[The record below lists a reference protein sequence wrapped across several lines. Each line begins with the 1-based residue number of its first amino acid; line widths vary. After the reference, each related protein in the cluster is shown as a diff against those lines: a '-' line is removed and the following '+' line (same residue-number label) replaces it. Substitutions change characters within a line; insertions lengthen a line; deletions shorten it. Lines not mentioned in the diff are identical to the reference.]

1 MGDEFG
7 RRRLYVGGLA
17 SFTAASLA
25 CGLAPS
31 PTTLV
36 LARVLQGAAGA
47 LLMPQVLSI
56 IGVTYR
62 GAQYARALSA
72 YGVALGLAAVGG
84 QLIGGA
90 LVEADVAGLGWR
102 GCFLI
107 NVTVNGPLERNHLA
121 ISGSDSRLRWIA
133 GPSVSARALISIAAS
148 A

>member
-1 MGDEFG
+1 
-7 RRRLYVGGLA
+7 
-17 SFTAASLA
+17 
-25 CGLAPS
+25 
-31 PTTLV
+31 V

-72 YGVALGLAAVGG
+72 YGVALRLAVVGG
-84 QLIGGA
+84 QLIDGA

-102 GCFLI
+102 CCFLI
-107 NVTVNGPLERNHLA
+107 NAKVNGPLERNHLA

-133 GPSVSARALISIAAS
+133 GPSVSARARISIAAS